1 MPSDEPDHLESSLAD
16 EFEDELDAK
25 PADDRV
31 YRVALQLTDPAR
43 VATVA
48 DRADCA
54 TDTARRHLR
63 RLVDIGVLNQK
74 TESPDTYV
82 RNESYFEWR
91 KRNRLAELP
100 GSALTERLERL
111 TQREA
116 EFREQ
121 YGADSPAD
129 VDALEHADHADI
141 EAVWLDLSEWQT
153 VRERIERLE
162 AVRQQRAGTTGVA

>member
-1 MPSDEPDHLESSLAD
+1 MPSDEPAHLESSLAD

-31 YRVALQLTDPAR
+31 YRVALQLTEPAR

-91 KRNRLAELP
+91 KRNRLADLSETTLTGRLREL
-100 GSALTERLERL
+100 TD
-111 TQREA
+111 REA
-116 EFREQ
+116 DFREE

-129 VDALEHADHADI
+129 VDALAHADYADI
-141 EAVWLDLSEWQT
+141 ESVWLDLSEWHT

>member
-1 MPSDEPDHLESSLAD
+1 MLSDERDHLESSLAD
-16 EFEDELDAK
+16 EFGDELDAK

-31 YRVALQLTDPAR
+31 YRVALQLTEPAR

-63 RLVDIGVLNQK
+63 RLVDIGVLNRR

-91 KRNRLAELP
+91 KRNRLAELS

-121 YGADSPAD
+121 YGADSPTD

-141 EAVWLDLSEWQT
+141 ESVWLDLSEWQT